1 MTASLT
7 LPFIAC
13 VLSTL
18 ASRLMLG
25 ARQIAHV
32 RAHRESV
39 PAAFAETVPL
49 DAHQKAADYTAARM
63 RLALVGAIV
72 DTGWLFALTLG
83 GGITFA
89 QRIATGLA
97 GDGIAGGVLT
107 IALTGVAGALLSLP
121 LTLASTFGVETR
133 FGFNRVTPGLF
144 VADLV
149 RHALVAAVLLLPLT
163 ALALWLMQA
172 AGEMWWLWAWGAWA
186 LFSLAMLVLYPL
198 VIAPLFNRFTPLA
211 DPALAARIG
220 ALLTRAGFAA
230 RSVLVMDGSRRSG
243 HGNAYFTGFGKA
255 RRIVF
260 FDTLL
265 SSLAPDEIEAVL
277 AHELGHYRLHH
288 IRKRVATTL
297 AASLAL
303 FALLGLLARE
313 SLFYQTLGVAAP
325 SATNATALLLFSL
338 VLPVLL
344 YWLTPLTSYLS
355 RRHEYEA
362 DAFAARVSDGAA
374 LSRALVKLYRDNAS
388 TLTPDPLY
396 SAFYDS
402 HPGASARLA
411 HLQGCL
417 R

>member
-7 LPFIAC
+7 LLFIAC
-13 VLSTL
+13 ALATL
-18 ASRLMLG
+18 AARLVLG

-32 RAHRESV
+32 RAHRDTV
-39 PAAFAETVPL
+39 PAAFAEAIPL

-72 DTGWLFALTLG
+72 DTGWLFVLTLG
-83 GGITFA
+83 GGIAYA
-89 QRIATGLA
+89 QRIASDLA

-107 IALTGVAGALLSLP
+107 IALAGAAGALVSLP
-121 LTLASTFGVETR
+121 LTLASTFGVEAR

-149 RHALVAAVLLLPLT
+149 RHALVAAVLLLPLA

-172 AGEMWWLWAWGAWA
+172 AGELWWLWAWGAWA
-186 LFSLAMLVLYPL
+186 LFSLSMLVLYPL
-198 VIAPLFNRFTPLA
+198 VIAPLFNRFTPLT
-211 DPALAARIG
+211 DPALEARIG
-220 ALLTRAGFAA
+220 ALLERAGFAA

-265 SSLAPDEIEAVL
+265 SALEPDEIEAVL

-288 IRKRVATTL
+288 IRKRVVTTL
-297 AASLAL
+297 VASLAL
-303 FALLGLLARE
+303 FALLGFLARE
-313 SLFYQTLGVAAP
+313 SLFYQALGVAAS

-374 LSRALVKLYRDNAS
+374 LARALVKLYRDNAS
-388 TLTPDPLY
+388 TLTPDPIY